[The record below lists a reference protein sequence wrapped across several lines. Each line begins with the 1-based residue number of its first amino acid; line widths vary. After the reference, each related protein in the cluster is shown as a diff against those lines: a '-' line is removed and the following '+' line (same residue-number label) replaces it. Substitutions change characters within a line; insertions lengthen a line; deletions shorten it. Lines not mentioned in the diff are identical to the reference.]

1 MKAEVLRKSILQMAI
16 QGKLVPQNSSDEP
29 ASVLLQKIRAEKE
42 NLIKE
47 GKIKRDKTDS
57 VIFKGEDG
65 KFYEKTGKEV
75 KDITDQLP
83 FEIHDSWIWSR
94 VSTCYD
100 IRNGFTPLRSETRF
114 WENGTI
120 PWFTVDDIR
129 RQGKLISYT
138 QQHITCEA
146 VNRDRIVPPNSF
158 LLCCT
163 ASIGAF
169 AQTTIALTTNQQ
181 FNSLTVKYLYRKLL
195 QDNYLYGIGDYF
207 ADILHKLAG
216 KTTFEFVSTKK
227 LGEILIPIPPYE
239 EQKRIVEA
247 IEKFEPLIAEY
258 DKLEQQAKKLD
269 GEIFDKLKKSILHY
283 AIQGKLVPQD
293 SSDEPA
299 SVLLSKIKAEKEKLI
314 KEGKIKKEKP
324 LPPITDSEKPFDIP
338 DSWQWVRLGEL
349 ATKFTDGTHSTPKY
363 VLAGV
368 PFLSV
373 KDMSRG
379 FLDFS
384 NTKFISEEE
393 HEILYKRCNPEK
405 GDLLITKVGT
415 TGIPVIVDTD
425 KQFSLFVSVALM
437 KFSKRYLDVN
447 FLKELINSP
456 LVQQQAQENTRG
468 VGNKN
473 WVLDDIRNTIVPLPP
488 LNEQKRI
495 VARIQ
500 ELFSEIDKIN
510 RQ

>member
-1 MKAEVLRKSILQMAI
+1 MKAEDLRKSILQMAI
-16 QGKLVPQNSSDEP
+16 QGKLVPQNNLDEP
-29 ASVLLQKIRAEKE
+29 ASVLLQKIRVEKE

-47 GKIKRDKTDS
+47 GKIKRDKIDS
-57 VIFKGEDG
+57 AIFKGEDG

-83 FEIHDSWIWSR
+83 FEIPESWTWSR
-94 VSTCYD
+94 LGIIGVW
-100 IRNGFTPLRSETRF
+100 GAGATPEKS
-114 WENGTI
+114 NNAYYANATI
-120 PWFTVDDIR
+120 PWLVTGDLNDGVIKDIPGR
-129 RQGKLISYT
+129 ISELALKQTSVRLNPKDSVLIAMYGATIGKLGIL
-138 QQHITCEA
+138 
-146 VNRDRIVPPNSF
+146 SF
-158 LLCCT
+158 P
-163 ASIGAF
+163 A
-169 AQTTIALTTNQQ
+169 TTNQACCACQ
-181 FNSLTVKYLYRKLL
+181 PFEGIDNWYLFYYLLAQRESFRKR
-195 QDNYLYGIGDYF
+195 
-207 ADILHKLAG
+207 
-216 KTTFEFVSTKK
+216 
-227 LGEILIPIPPYE
+227 GEGGAQPNISKEKIIATLVPIPPYE

-269 GEIFDKLKKSILHY
+269 GEIFDKLKKSILQY
-283 AIQGKLVPQD
+283 AIRGKLVPQD

-324 LPPITDSEKPFDIP
+324 LSPITDSEKPFDIP

-473 WVLDDIRNTIVPLPP
+473 WVLDDIRNTIVPLLP

-495 VARIQ
+495 VARIEQ
-500 ELFSEIDKIN
+500 LFAEIDKIN

>member
-1 MKAEVLRKSILQMAI
+1 MGAGATPEKSNNAYYANAAIPWLVTGDLNDGVIKDIPGRISELALKQTSVRLNPKDSVLIAMYGATI
-16 QGKLVPQNSSDEP
+16 GKLGILSFP
-29 ASVLLQKIRAEKE
+29 A
-42 NLIKE
+42 
-47 GKIKRDKTDS
+47 
-57 VIFKGEDG
+57 
-65 KFYEKTGKEV
+65 
-75 KDITDQLP
+75 
-83 FEIHDSWIWSR
+83 
-94 VSTCYD
+94 
-100 IRNGFTPLRSETRF
+100 
-114 WENGTI
+114 
-120 PWFTVDDIR
+120 
-129 RQGKLISYT
+129 
-138 QQHITCEA
+138 
-146 VNRDRIVPPNSF
+146 
-158 LLCCT
+158 
-163 ASIGAF
+163 
-169 AQTTIALTTNQQ
+169 TTNQACCACQ
-181 FNSLTVKYLYRKLL
+181 PFEGIDNWYLFYYLLAQRESFRKR
-195 QDNYLYGIGDYF
+195 
-207 ADILHKLAG
+207 
-216 KTTFEFVSTKK
+216 
-227 LGEILIPIPPYE
+227 GEGGAQPNISKEKIIATLVPIPPYE

-269 GEIFDKLKKSILHY
+269 GEIFDKLKKSILQY
-283 AIQGKLVPQD
+283 AIRGKLVPQD

-324 LPPITDSEKPFDIP
+324 LPPIADSEKPFDIP
-338 DSWQWVRLGEL
+338 NSWQWVRLGEL

-393 HEILYKRCNPEK
+393 HEILYKRCNPEN

-456 LVQQQAQENTRG
+456 LV
-468 VGNKN
+468 
-473 WVLDDIRNTIVPLPP
+473 
-488 LNEQKRI
+488 
-495 VARIQ
+495 
-500 ELFSEIDKIN
+500 
-510 RQ
+510 

>member
-1 MKAEVLRKSILQMAI
+1 MKAEDLRKSILQMAI
-16 QGKLVPQNSSDEP
+16 QGKLVPQNNLDEP
-29 ASVLLQKIRAEKE
+29 ASVLLQKIRVEKE

-47 GKIKRDKTDS
+47 GKIKRDKIDS
-57 VIFKGEDG
+57 AIFKGEDG

-83 FEIHDSWIWSR
+83 FEIPESWTWSR
-94 VSTCYD
+94 LGIIGVW
-100 IRNGFTPLRSETRF
+100 GAGATPEKS
-114 WENGTI
+114 NNAYYANATI
-120 PWFTVDDIR
+120 PWLVTGDLNDGVIKDIPGR
-129 RQGKLISYT
+129 ISELALKQTSVRLNPKDSVLIAMYGATIGKLGIL
-138 QQHITCEA
+138 
-146 VNRDRIVPPNSF
+146 SF
-158 LLCCT
+158 P
-163 ASIGAF
+163 A
-169 AQTTIALTTNQQ
+169 TTNQACCACQ
-181 FNSLTVKYLYRKLL
+181 PFEGIDNWYLFYYLLAQRESFRKR
-195 QDNYLYGIGDYF
+195 
-207 ADILHKLAG
+207 
-216 KTTFEFVSTKK
+216 
-227 LGEILIPIPPYE
+227 GEGGAQPNISKEKIIATLVPIPPYE

-269 GEIFDKLKKSILHY
+269 GEIFDKLKKSILQY
-283 AIQGKLVPQD
+283 AIRGKLVPQD

-324 LPPITDSEKPFDIP
+324 LSPITDSEKPFDIP

-393 HEILYKRCNPEK
+393 HQILYKRCNPEK

-473 WVLDDIRNTIVPLPP
+473 WVLDDIRNTIVPLLP

-495 VARIQ
+495 VARIEQ
-500 ELFSEIDKIN
+500 LFAEIDKIN

>member
-1 MKAEVLRKSILQMAI
+1 MKAEDLRKSILQMAI
-16 QGKLVPQNSSDEP
+16 QGKLVPQNNLDEP
-29 ASVLLQKIRAEKE
+29 ASVLLQKIRVEKE

-47 GKIKRDKTDS
+47 GKIKRDKIDS
-57 VIFKGEDG
+57 AIFKGEDG

-83 FEIHDSWIWSR
+83 FEIPESWTWSR
-94 VSTCYD
+94 LGIIGVW
-100 IRNGFTPLRSETRF
+100 GAGATPEKS
-114 WENGTI
+114 NNAYYANATI
-120 PWFTVDDIR
+120 PWLVTGDLNDGVIKDIPGR
-129 RQGKLISYT
+129 ISELALKQTSVRLNPKDSVLIAMYGATIGKLGIL
-138 QQHITCEA
+138 
-146 VNRDRIVPPNSF
+146 SF
-158 LLCCT
+158 P
-163 ASIGAF
+163 A
-169 AQTTIALTTNQQ
+169 TTNQACCACQ
-181 FNSLTVKYLYRKLL
+181 PFEGIDNWYLFYYLLAQRESFRKR
-195 QDNYLYGIGDYF
+195 
-207 ADILHKLAG
+207 
-216 KTTFEFVSTKK
+216 
-227 LGEILIPIPPYE
+227 GEGGAQPNISKEKIIATLVPIPPYE

-269 GEIFDKLKKSILHY
+269 GEIFDKLKKSILQY
-283 AIQGKLVPQD
+283 AIRGKLVPQD

-324 LPPITDSEKPFDIP
+324 LSPITDSEKPFDIP

-473 WVLDDIRNTIVPLPP
+473 WVLDDIRNTIVPLLP

-495 VARIQ
+495 VARIEQ
-500 ELFSEIDKIN
+500 LFVET
-510 RQ
+510 

>member
-1 MKAEVLRKSILQMAI
+1 MKAEDLRKSILQMAI
-16 QGKLVPQNSSDEP
+16 QGKLVPQNNLDEP
-29 ASVLLQKIRAEKE
+29 ASVLLQKIRVEKE

-47 GKIKRDKTDS
+47 GKIKRDKIDS
-57 VIFKGEDG
+57 AIFKGEDG

-83 FEIHDSWIWSR
+83 FEIPESWTWSR
-94 VSTCYD
+94 LGIIGVW
-100 IRNGFTPLRSETRF
+100 GAGATPEKS
-114 WENGTI
+114 NNAYYANATI
-120 PWFTVDDIR
+120 PWLVTGDLNDGVIKDIPGR
-129 RQGKLISYT
+129 ISELALKQTSVRLNPKDSVLIAMYGATIGKLGIL
-138 QQHITCEA
+138 
-146 VNRDRIVPPNSF
+146 SF
-158 LLCCT
+158 P
-163 ASIGAF
+163 A
-169 AQTTIALTTNQQ
+169 TTNQACCACQ
-181 FNSLTVKYLYRKLL
+181 PFEGIDNWYLFYYLLAQRESFRKR
-195 QDNYLYGIGDYF
+195 
-207 ADILHKLAG
+207 
-216 KTTFEFVSTKK
+216 
-227 LGEILIPIPPYE
+227 GEGGAQPNISKEKIIATLVPIPPYE

-269 GEIFDKLKKSILHY
+269 GEIFDKLKKSILQY
-283 AIQGKLVPQD
+283 AIRGKLVPQD

-324 LPPITDSEKPFDIP
+324 LSPITDSEKPFDIP

-495 VARIQ
+495 VARIEQ
-500 ELFSEIDKIN
+500 LFAEIDKIN
-510 RQ
+510 HQ

>member
-1 MKAEVLRKSILQMAI
+1 MKAEDLRKSILQMAI
-16 QGKLVPQNSSDEP
+16 QGKLVPQNNLDEP
-29 ASVLLQKIRAEKE
+29 ASVLLQKIRVEKE

-47 GKIKRDKTDS
+47 GKIKRDKIDS
-57 VIFKGEDG
+57 AIFKGEDG

-83 FEIHDSWIWSR
+83 FEIPESWTWSR
-94 VSTCYD
+94 LGIIGVW
-100 IRNGFTPLRSETRF
+100 GAGATPEKS
-114 WENGTI
+114 NNAYYANATI
-120 PWFTVDDIR
+120 PWLVTGDLNDGVIKDIPGR
-129 RQGKLISYT
+129 ISELALKQTSVRLNPKDSVLIAMYGATIGKLGIL
-138 QQHITCEA
+138 
-146 VNRDRIVPPNSF
+146 SF
-158 LLCCT
+158 P
-163 ASIGAF
+163 A
-169 AQTTIALTTNQQ
+169 TTNQACCACQ
-181 FNSLTVKYLYRKLL
+181 PFEGIDNWYLFYYLLAQRESFRKR
-195 QDNYLYGIGDYF
+195 
-207 ADILHKLAG
+207 
-216 KTTFEFVSTKK
+216 
-227 LGEILIPIPPYE
+227 GEGGAQPNISKEKIIATLVPIPPYE

-269 GEIFDKLKKSILHY
+269 GEIFDKLKKSILQY
-283 AIQGKLVPQD
+283 AIRGKLVPQD

-324 LPPITDSEKPFDIP
+324 LSPITDSEKPFDIP

-495 VARIQ
+495 VARIEQ
-500 ELFSEIDKIN
+500 LFAEIDKIN

>member
-1 MKAEVLRKSILQMAI
+1 MKAEDLRKSILQMAI
-16 QGKLVPQNSSDEP
+16 QGKLVPQNNLDEP
-29 ASVLLQKIRAEKE
+29 ASVLLQKIRVEKE

-47 GKIKRDKTDS
+47 GKIKRDKIDS
-57 VIFKGEDG
+57 AIFKGEDG

-83 FEIHDSWIWSR
+83 FEIPESWTWSR
-94 VSTCYD
+94 LGIIGVW
-100 IRNGFTPLRSETRF
+100 GAGATPEKS
-114 WENGTI
+114 NNAYYANATI
-120 PWFTVDDIR
+120 PWLVTGDLNDGVIKDIPGR
-129 RQGKLISYT
+129 ISELALKQTSVRLNPKDSVLIAMYGATIGKLGIL
-138 QQHITCEA
+138 
-146 VNRDRIVPPNSF
+146 SF
-158 LLCCT
+158 P
-163 ASIGAF
+163 A
-169 AQTTIALTTNQQ
+169 TTNQACCACQ
-181 FNSLTVKYLYRKLL
+181 PFEGIDNWYLFYYLLAQRESFRKR
-195 QDNYLYGIGDYF
+195 
-207 ADILHKLAG
+207 
-216 KTTFEFVSTKK
+216 
-227 LGEILIPIPPYE
+227 GEGGAQPNISKEKIIATLVPIPPYE

-269 GEIFDKLKKSILHY
+269 GEIFDKLKKSILQY
-283 AIQGKLVPQD
+283 AIRGKLVPQD

-314 KEGKIKKEKP
+314 KEGKIKKKKP
-324 LPPITDSEKPFDIP
+324 LSPITDSEKPFDIP

-473 WVLDDIRNTIVPLPP
+473 WVLDDIRNTIVPLLP

-495 VARIQ
+495 VARIEQ
-500 ELFSEIDKIN
+500 LFAEIDKIN

>member
-1 MKAEVLRKSILQMAI
+1 M
-16 QGKLVPQNSSDEP
+16 
-29 ASVLLQKIRAEKE
+29 
-42 NLIKE
+42 
-47 GKIKRDKTDS
+47 
-57 VIFKGEDG
+57 
-65 KFYEKTGKEV
+65 
-75 KDITDQLP
+75 
-83 FEIHDSWIWSR
+83 
-94 VSTCYD
+94 
-100 IRNGFTPLRSETRF
+100 
-114 WENGTI
+114 
-120 PWFTVDDIR
+120 
-129 RQGKLISYT
+129 
-138 QQHITCEA
+138 
-146 VNRDRIVPPNSF
+146 
-158 LLCCT
+158 
-163 ASIGAF
+163 
-169 AQTTIALTTNQQ
+169 
-181 FNSLTVKYLYRKLL
+181 
-195 QDNYLYGIGDYF
+195 
-207 ADILHKLAG
+207 
-216 KTTFEFVSTKK
+216 
-227 LGEILIPIPPYE
+227 
-239 EQKRIVEA
+239 EA

-488 LNEQKRI
+488 LNEKKRI

>member
-1 MKAEVLRKSILQMAI
+1 MKAEDLRKSILQMAI
-16 QGKLVPQNSSDEP
+16 QGKLVPQNNLDEP
-29 ASVLLQKIRAEKE
+29 ASVLLQKIRVEKE

-47 GKIKRDKTDS
+47 GKIKRDKIDS
-57 VIFKGEDG
+57 AIFKGEDG

-83 FEIHDSWIWSR
+83 FEIPESWTWSR
-94 VSTCYD
+94 LGIIGVW
-100 IRNGFTPLRSETRF
+100 GAGATPEKS
-114 WENGTI
+114 NNAYYANATI
-120 PWFTVDDIR
+120 PWLVTGDLNDGVIKDIPGR
-129 RQGKLISYT
+129 ISELALKQTSVRLNPKDSVLIAMYGATIGKLGIL
-138 QQHITCEA
+138 
-146 VNRDRIVPPNSF
+146 SF
-158 LLCCT
+158 P
-163 ASIGAF
+163 A
-169 AQTTIALTTNQQ
+169 TTNQACCACQ
-181 FNSLTVKYLYRKLL
+181 PFEGIDNWYLFYYLLAQRESFRKR
-195 QDNYLYGIGDYF
+195 
-207 ADILHKLAG
+207 
-216 KTTFEFVSTKK
+216 
-227 LGEILIPIPPYE
+227 GEGGAQPNISKEKIIATLVPIPPYE

-269 GEIFDKLKKSILHY
+269 GEIFDKLKKSILQY
-283 AIQGKLVPQD
+283 AIRGKLVPQD

-473 WVLDDIRNTIVPLPP
+473 WVLDDIRNTIVPLLP

-495 VARIQ
+495 VARIEQ
-500 ELFSEIDKIN
+500 LFAEIDKIN

>member
-1 MKAEVLRKSILQMAI
+1 MKAEDLRKSILQMAI
-16 QGKLVPQNSSDEP
+16 QGKLVPQNNLDEP
-29 ASVLLQKIRAEKE
+29 ASVLLQKIRVEKE

-47 GKIKRDKTDS
+47 GKIKRDKIDS
-57 VIFKGEDG
+57 AIFKGEDG

-83 FEIHDSWIWSR
+83 FEIPESWTWSR
-94 VSTCYD
+94 LGIIGVW
-100 IRNGFTPLRSETRF
+100 GAGATPEKS
-114 WENGTI
+114 NNAYYANATI
-120 PWFTVDDIR
+120 PWLVTGDLNDGVIKDIPGR
-129 RQGKLISYT
+129 ISELALKQTSVRLNPKDSVLIAMYGATIGKLGIL
-138 QQHITCEA
+138 
-146 VNRDRIVPPNSF
+146 SF
-158 LLCCT
+158 P
-163 ASIGAF
+163 A
-169 AQTTIALTTNQQ
+169 TTNQACCACQ
-181 FNSLTVKYLYRKLL
+181 PFEGIDNWYLFYYLLAQRESFRKR
-195 QDNYLYGIGDYF
+195 
-207 ADILHKLAG
+207 
-216 KTTFEFVSTKK
+216 
-227 LGEILIPIPPYE
+227 GEGGAQPNISKEKIIATLVPIPPYE

-269 GEIFDKLKKSILHY
+269 GEIFDKLKKSILQY
-283 AIQGKLVPQD
+283 AIRGKLVPQD

-324 LPPITDSEKPFDIP
+324 LSPITDSEKPFDIP

-415 TGIPVIVDTD
+415 TGISVIVDTD

-473 WVLDDIRNTIVPLPP
+473 WVLDDIRNTIVPLLP

-495 VARIQ
+495 VARIEQ
-500 ELFSEIDKIN
+500 LFAEIDKIN

>member
-1 MKAEVLRKSILQMAI
+1 MKAEDLRKSILQMAI
-16 QGKLVPQNSSDEP
+16 QGKLVPQNNLDEP
-29 ASVLLQKIRAEKE
+29 ASVLLQKIRVEKE

-47 GKIKRDKTDS
+47 GKIKRDKIDS
-57 VIFKGEDG
+57 AIFKGEDG

-83 FEIHDSWIWSR
+83 FEIPESWTWSR
-94 VSTCYD
+94 LGIIGVW
-100 IRNGFTPLRSETRF
+100 GAGATPEKS
-114 WENGTI
+114 NNAYYANATI
-120 PWFTVDDIR
+120 PWLVTGDLNDGVIKDIPGR
-129 RQGKLISYT
+129 ISELALKQTSVRLNPKDSVLIAMYGATIGKLGIL
-138 QQHITCEA
+138 
-146 VNRDRIVPPNSF
+146 SF
-158 LLCCT
+158 P
-163 ASIGAF
+163 A
-169 AQTTIALTTNQQ
+169 TTNQACCACQ
-181 FNSLTVKYLYRKLL
+181 PFEGIDNWYLFYYLLAQRESFRKR
-195 QDNYLYGIGDYF
+195 
-207 ADILHKLAG
+207 
-216 KTTFEFVSTKK
+216 
-227 LGEILIPIPPYE
+227 GEGGAQPNISKEKIIATLVPIPPYE

-247 IEKFEPLIAEY
+247 IENFEPLIAEY

-269 GEIFDKLKKSILHY
+269 GEIFDKLKKSILQY
-283 AIQGKLVPQD
+283 AIRGKLVPQD

-324 LPPITDSEKPFDIP
+324 LSPITDSEKPFDIP

-473 WVLDDIRNTIVPLPP
+473 WVLDDIRNTIVPLLP

-495 VARIQ
+495 VARIEQ
-500 ELFSEIDKIN
+500 LFAEIDKIN

>member
-1 MKAEVLRKSILQMAI
+1 MKAEDLRKSILQMAI
-16 QGKLVPQNSSDEP
+16 QGKLVPQNNLDEP
-29 ASVLLQKIRAEKE
+29 ASVLLQKIRVEKE

-47 GKIKRDKTDS
+47 GKIKRDKIDS
-57 VIFKGEDG
+57 AIFKGEDG

-83 FEIHDSWIWSR
+83 FEIPESWTWSR
-94 VSTCYD
+94 LGIIGVW
-100 IRNGFTPLRSETRF
+100 GAGATPEKS
-114 WENGTI
+114 NNAYYANATI
-120 PWFTVDDIR
+120 PWLVTGDLNDGVIKDIPGR
-129 RQGKLISYT
+129 ISELALKQTSVRLNPKDSVLIAMYGATIGKLGIL
-138 QQHITCEA
+138 
-146 VNRDRIVPPNSF
+146 SF
-158 LLCCT
+158 P
-163 ASIGAF
+163 A
-169 AQTTIALTTNQQ
+169 TTNQACCACQ
-181 FNSLTVKYLYRKLL
+181 PFEGIDNWYLFYYLLAQRESFRKR
-195 QDNYLYGIGDYF
+195 
-207 ADILHKLAG
+207 
-216 KTTFEFVSTKK
+216 
-227 LGEILIPIPPYE
+227 GEGGAQPNISKEKIIATLVPIPPYE

-269 GEIFDKLKKSILHY
+269 GEIFDKLKKSILQY
-283 AIQGKLVPQD
+283 AIRGKLVPQD

-324 LPPITDSEKPFDIP
+324 LSPITDSEKPFDIP

-349 ATKFTDGTHSTPKY
+349 ATKFTDGTHSTHKY

-473 WVLDDIRNTIVPLPP
+473 WVLDDIRNTIVPLLP

-495 VARIQ
+495 VARIEQ
-500 ELFSEIDKIN
+500 LFAEIDKIN

>member
-1 MKAEVLRKSILQMAI
+1 MKAEDLRKSILQMAI
-16 QGKLVPQNSSDEP
+16 QGELVPQNNLDEP
-29 ASVLLQKIRAEKE
+29 ASVLLQKIRVEKE

-47 GKIKRDKTDS
+47 GKIKRDKIDS
-57 VIFKGEDG
+57 AIFKGEDG

-83 FEIHDSWIWSR
+83 FEIPESWTWSR
-94 VSTCYD
+94 LGIIGVW
-100 IRNGFTPLRSETRF
+100 GAGATPEKS
-114 WENGTI
+114 NNAYYANATI
-120 PWFTVDDIR
+120 PWLVTGDLNDGVIKDIPGR
-129 RQGKLISYT
+129 ISELALKQTSVRLNPKDSVLIAMYGATIGKLGIL
-138 QQHITCEA
+138 
-146 VNRDRIVPPNSF
+146 SF
-158 LLCCT
+158 P
-163 ASIGAF
+163 A
-169 AQTTIALTTNQQ
+169 TTNQACCACQ
-181 FNSLTVKYLYRKLL
+181 PFEGIDNWYLFYYLLAQRESFRKR
-195 QDNYLYGIGDYF
+195 
-207 ADILHKLAG
+207 
-216 KTTFEFVSTKK
+216 
-227 LGEILIPIPPYE
+227 GEGGAQPNISKEKIIATLVPIPPYE

-269 GEIFDKLKKSILHY
+269 GEIFDKLKKSILQY
-283 AIQGKLVPQD
+283 AIRGKLVPQD

-324 LPPITDSEKPFDIP
+324 LSPITDSEKPFDIP

-473 WVLDDIRNTIVPLPP
+473 WVLDDIRNTIVPLLP

-495 VARIQ
+495 VARIEQ
-500 ELFSEIDKIN
+500 LFAEIDKIN

>member
-1 MKAEVLRKSILQMAI
+1 MKAEDLRKSILQMAI
-16 QGKLVPQNSSDEP
+16 QGKLVPQNNLDEP
-29 ASVLLQKIRAEKE
+29 ASVLLQKIRVEKE

-47 GKIKRDKTDS
+47 GKIKRDKIDS
-57 VIFKGEDG
+57 AIFKGEDG

-83 FEIHDSWIWSR
+83 FEIPESWTWSR
-94 VSTCYD
+94 LGIIGVW
-100 IRNGFTPLRSETRF
+100 GAGATPEKS
-114 WENGTI
+114 NNAYYANATI
-120 PWFTVDDIR
+120 PWLVTGDLNDGVIKDIPGR
-129 RQGKLISYT
+129 ISELALKQTSVRLNPKDSVLIAMYGATIGKLGIL
-138 QQHITCEA
+138 
-146 VNRDRIVPPNSF
+146 SF
-158 LLCCT
+158 P
-163 ASIGAF
+163 A
-169 AQTTIALTTNQQ
+169 TTNQACCACQ
-181 FNSLTVKYLYRKLL
+181 PFEGIDNWYLFYYLLAQRESFRKR
-195 QDNYLYGIGDYF
+195 
-207 ADILHKLAG
+207 
-216 KTTFEFVSTKK
+216 
-227 LGEILIPIPPYE
+227 GEGGAQPNISKEKIIATLVPIPPYE

-258 DKLEQQAKKLD
+258 DKPEQQAKKLD
-269 GEIFDKLKKSILHY
+269 GEIFDKLKKSILQY
-283 AIQGKLVPQD
+283 AIRGKLVPQD

-324 LPPITDSEKPFDIP
+324 LSPITDSEKPFDIP

-473 WVLDDIRNTIVPLPP
+473 WVLDDIRNTIVPLLP

-495 VARIQ
+495 VARIEQ
-500 ELFSEIDKIN
+500 LFAEIDKIN